1 MDPFFDDFDRFF
13 DRRFRQ
19 MFSPD
24 MWSLPSFSAIEPR
37 SSQRSITTNP
47 QQQQQQQQVQRF
59 MGTRLD
65 LIESPQSY
73 KIHVD
78 LPGVRKEDIKVHVE
92 GDLLTIEAERK
103 EQVERSGEGNE
114 QYHYSERRFGT
125 YKRQVSLPST
135 ADTSKVE
142 AKFEN
147 GVLEVELG
155 KTEESAKRQT
165 IDIK

>member
-1 MDPFFDDFDRFF
+1 MQMIDPFFDDIDRYF
-13 DRRFRQ
+13 DRRLRQ
-19 MFSPD
+19 MFTPD
-24 MWSLPSFSAIEPR
+24 LLALPSFSANEPR
-37 SSQRSITTNP
+37 SITAGAQP
-47 QQQQQQQQVQRF
+47 QQQQQVQRF

-65 LIESPQSY
+65 LVESPNAY
-73 KIHVD
+73 KVHVD

-103 EQVERSGEGNE
+103 EQVERNEE

-125 YKRQVSLPST
+125 YKRQVALPSS
-135 ADTSKVE
+135 ADTGKVN

-155 KTEESAKRQT
+155 KSEEAAKRQA